1 MPVSSVKVS
10 ANDDL
15 KIDRSSGGLAASLRY
30 LTQVTGGSSERMLLL
45 DRELKVLF
53 ANRAIDAQNQAVE
66 AHGKFFGE
74 LVPEHS
80 REQVLACLRNVFSTG
95 RPQLLEIDRSVQG
108 SDAPKLTSQR
118 YQEIRVSPVREG
130 QEIVAL
136 TLNITDLTHHI
147 LAQRTLTTQAK
158 IIEAMLEGVAL
169 IDADGAIVSTNPA
182 FETLFGFERG
192 VLTGWPLAQL
202 AFAAEFDIDR
212 LLIDDAQTGAVRR
225 GAGPWPVEFTA
236 LRQDG
241 VSVTLAG
248 AVSRLREGAAEH
260 RLIVLQDV
268 SERKLLE
275 RAMLEAVS
283 HEQYRI
289 GNDLHD
295 GLGQELT
302 GIALMLRCLAGRLAA
317 EHRPALTDVEG
328 ITRLV
333 NNAVES
339 TRSLARGLSP
349 VNLERGG
356 LRDAL
361 AGLVMHARSVYGIK
375 AVFSNRMHP
384 NIVLDEE
391 LANHLYRI
399 AQEAV
404 TNAVKHG
411 RAKAVRLQL
420 SSARRAV
427 RLVIADDGAG
437 MPTEASNATNTSGLG
452 TRIMR
457 YRARMAHGDLRFEHG
472 QPGTRVVCECPIDQ
486 PELPRGNAT
495 KSRAAIRTSANIE
508 DNISPRSSGA
518 RTARRSSKAGRIAT
532 ASSSIS
538 GTRRTVR
545 AAKTR

>member
-1 MPVSSVKVS
+1 MPVSLVKVS
-10 ANDDL
+10 ANDDS
-15 KIDRSSGGLAASLRY
+15 KAERASSGLAAALRY
-30 LTQVTGGSSERMLLL
+30 LAQVTAGSSERMLLL
-45 DRELKVLF
+45 DRELNVLF

-66 AHGKFFGE
+66 AQGKFFGE
-74 LVPEHS
+74 LVPAHS
-80 REQVLACLRNVFSTG
+80 REQVLACLRNVFATG
-95 RPQLLEIDRSVQG
+95 RPQLLEIDRSMQG
-108 SDAPKLTSQR
+108 GDTQKLSSQR

-169 IDADGAIVSTNPA
+169 VDADGAIVSTNPA

-192 VLTGWPLAQL
+192 VLAGWPLAQL

-212 LLIDDAQTGAVRR
+212 LLVDDAQAAAARR
-225 GAGPWPVEFTA
+225 GTGPWPVEFTA

-241 VSVTLAG
+241 MSVTLAG
-248 AVSRLREGAAEH
+248 AVSRLKDGANEH

-317 EHRPALTDVEG
+317 EHRPALPDVEG

-375 AVFSNRMHP
+375 AVFTNRMHP

-411 RAKAVRLQL
+411 RAKAVRIQL
-420 SSARRAV
+420 SSARRSV

-437 MPTEASNATNTSGLG
+437 MPPEAPSVTNTSGLG

-486 PELPRGNAT
+486 PILPRGKAA
-495 KSRAAIRTSANIE
+495 KSEAKRQGVNVE
-508 DNISPRSSGA
+508 DSSGSRRSGSA
-518 RTARRSSKAGRIAT
+518 HTARRARSVSR
-532 ASSSIS
+532 ASTTPSIS
-538 GTRRTVR
+538 GARRTVR
-545 AAKTR
+545 IAKAR